1 MKKQLIPAVALALL
15 FVLLTVGYFAVLRPL
30 LADKPADDPVLP
42 TPVDDIEQITA
53 NGQYLIFPY
62 TTRENIQSFSVR
74 NEHGSYRFY
83 RDANDAFV
91 VDGHETLAFGSI
103 VFSAIVNAVG
113 YPLASAKI
121 CDNATPEQ
129 FAEYGLDA
137 PVASWTLETIH
148 GDIYTVEVGDETLAE
163 NGSYYCR
170 LVGRDSIYLL
180 SLSRTVFSDDYATS
194 KSMDVVLEP
203 LEAFITVSLAPGLT
217 AQNYYMVNEIMMF
230 TRGTGDNLPCL
241 FYVTSRVLDNVD
253 ASATASPDAD
263 TGLTELTFSYP
274 NGYQVNSAL
283 VWETIYNFSIGEIQP
298 LSCLKIDPTEEDI
311 AGFGLDHPY
320 RVFRFTTRKEIT
332 TKTGAKRYED
342 VATITMTIGD
352 LREDNTYPLIATVTA
367 AGSDEYLAEPV
378 VVAVSAEDFAFI
390 EEPQFS
396 WISPNVFPANI
407 RSVASL
413 RVRTADNDV
422 TFTLH
427 HDVETSTY
435 LGTDGQFQTQYKY
448 LLDVTTDTGLTIPN
462 SEIDNFRLF
471 YITLLGITIRG
482 EAGVPAEEAAA
493 IFADESRRA
502 LSFTYTTTAGKTY
515 ELSFWYYT
523 DSGRRVLVN
532 ANGGAEF
539 YVFSD
544 DIAEVGTSLEQVLR
558 GIRVDPYRP

>member
-15 FVLLTVGYFAVLRPL
+15 FVLLTVGYFAVLKPL

-42 TPVDDIEQITA
+42 TPVDDIEQVTA
-53 NGQYLIFPY
+53 SGQYLLFPY
-62 TTRENIQSFSVR
+62 TTRENIQSFTVK

-91 VDGHETLAFGSI
+91 IDGHESLSIGNI

-113 YPLASAKI
+113 YPLASTKI

-129 FAEYGLDA
+129 LAEYGLDA
-137 PVASWTLETIH
+137 PVATWTLETIH
-148 GDIYTVEVGDETLAE
+148 GDLYSVEVGDQMLSE

-170 LVGRDSIYLL
+170 FVGRDSIYLL
-180 SLSRTVFSDDYATS
+180 SLSRTVFTDDYSSS
-194 KSMDVVLEP
+194 KTMDVVLEP
-203 LEAFITVSLAPGLT
+203 IESFVTVSLTPTLNG
-217 AQNYYMVNEIMMF
+217 QNYYMINNLMMF

-241 FYVTSRVLDNVD
+241 FYITSRVLDNVD
-253 ASATASPDAD
+253 MSATASPDAD

-274 NGYQVNSAL
+274 SGYQVNSAL
-283 VWETIYNFSIGEIQP
+283 VWETIYSMSLGEIQP
-298 LSCLKIDPTEEDI
+298 VACLSIDPTEEEII
-311 AGFGLDHPY
+311 AWGLDHPY
-320 RVFRFTTRKEIT
+320 RVFRFTTRQEIT

-342 VATITMTIGD
+342 IATITLTFGD

-367 AGSDEYLAEPV
+367 AGSDEALTEPI

-390 EEPQFS
+390 EEPQLS
-396 WISPNVFPANI
+396 WIAPNIFPQNI
-407 RSVASL
+407 RSIETL
-413 RVRTADNDV
+413 RVKTAENDV

-462 SEIDNFRLF
+462 SEVDNFRLF

-482 EAGVPAEEAAA
+482 ESGVSEEEAAA
-493 IFADESRRA
+493 VFTDETNRV
-502 LSFTYTTTAGKTY
+502 LSFTYTTTDGKTY
-515 ELSFWYYT
+515 EISFWYFT
-523 DSGRRVLVN
+523 NSGRRILVN
-532 ANGGAEF
+532 ANGSPEF

-544 DIAEVGTSLEQVLR
+544 DIAEIGTSLEQVLR